1 MADEKMVTIGKNLK
15 RIRCNAKMDVNA
27 VAEKMKLTRQSIYKW
42 EHGETLP
49 QADRMI
55 DLMMLYEVYDIRE
68 LIARHVKTETI
79 K

>member
-1 MADEKMVTIGKNLK
+1 MADEKMVTIGNNLK
-15 RIRCNAKMDVNA
+15 RIRCNAKMDVNT
-27 VAEKMKLTRQSIYKW
+27 VAEKMNLTRQSIYKW

-55 DLMMLYEVYDIRE
+55 DLMMLYAF
-68 LIARHVKTETI
+68 LK